1 MASDMALSWEA
12 LALAAATTAFLASLH
27 ALYARRTHIN
37 LDGKHVVITGGSS
50 GIGKEIAVLAMKQG
64 AYVSIIARNKERLA
78 SASADI
84 AAKAGGDAS
93 SRINSVSA
101 DVGDANAAAQA
112 VREAESHFSK
122 AVEVLICSAGITH
135 PGVFEKIDPAE
146 FDRQMRVNYLGTVHC
161 IHAVVGGMKDRGH
174 GSIVMLASQAGQI
187 GVYGYTA
194 YTPTK
199 FALRGLAESL
209 RMELKPH
216 GISVSVSY
224 PPDTDT
230 PQLAGEAELRPSETA
245 LISGDAKMFS
255 AEAVAADIV
264 NGLKCRA
271 FRIYTGFD
279 GFMLDKATCCLSPAS
294 SPLDLLLEVV
304 TFPLWRI
311 VGAGMI
317 TYFDFI
323 CSSEHAKRSSKKSD

>member
-1 MASDMALSWEA
+1 MVFPWA
-12 LALAAATTAFLASLH
+12 ALAATTVLASL
-27 ALYARRTHIN
+27 LYAIFARRTHIT

-50 GIGKEIAVLAMKQG
+50 GIGKEIAVLAVKQG
-64 AYVSIIARNKERLA
+64 ACVSIIARNKERLA

-84 AAKAGGDAS
+84 AAKAGDGAS
-93 SRINSVSA
+93 ARINAVSA
-101 DVGDANAAAQA
+101 DVGDAEAAAQA
-112 VREAESHFSK
+112 LREAEAHFNK
-122 AVEVLICSAGITH
+122 GVDVLICSAGSTH

-146 FDRQMRVNYLGTVHC
+146 FERQMRVNYLGTVHC
-161 IHAVVGGMKDRGH
+161 VHAAVGGMKERGH
-174 GSIVMLASQAGQI
+174 GSVVMLASQAGQI

-230 PQLAGEAELRPSETA
+230 PQLAGEAGLRPSETA

-255 AEAVAADIV
+255 AEAVAADIID
-264 NGLKCRA
+264 GLKRRA

-279 GFMLDKATCCLSPAS
+279 GFMLDKATCCLCPAS
-294 SPLDLLLEVV
+294 SPLGLLLEVATYPV
-304 TFPLWRI
+304 WRI

-317 TYFDFI
+317 AYFDFV
-323 CSSEHAKRSSKKSD
+323 CSSEHAKRCQGSAKKAD